1 MSLRL
6 AETFSNKT
14 TSLPTGT
21 TNIDYLYDA
30 SGNMSRESGNRN
42 LEYDYR
48 QRTRL
53 YFITN
58 NTTLYEQYTYGADG
72 NVVKRLNRSSGLI
85 YSYVYIDGLF
95 QYSDQ
100 IGHASNA
107 QNHINILD
115 PSGAIISQHRQG
127 TFSGEVAY
135 TNGEL
140 YMINNHVGS
149 VIGTYDL
156 NGTQQEGEDYY
167 PFGDSSHHWN
177 GNKQQRFAGKIR
189 LSWTGYYD
197 FGARQYIP
205 WLAKFTSVDPLAAKS
220 TDRNPYHYAS
230 NNPINRTDPTGMSD
244 GKGDGKGGG
253 GKGETSNSS
262 KSSSALSNEKTTGI
276 LFAGPNEEK
285 AYNSFKREVL
295 ATVDTLQKTVDN
307 LNSSLS
313 EARSTGNEKKATS
326 ISKELETVTGRL
338 TKFTKIKE
346 ELTQLE
352 ASDEPFRIR
361 MGNNISNTSGG
372 GNISFNK
379 VTNEIDINISF
390 EDKFNTNQKLSHELK
405 HAFQFLQKELDLSID
420 GKGGRAYDLTD
431 EERAFDRQ
439 NLFATR
445 SDEFVDASREAY
457 DRYKNLRDKNYPIS
471 VSNHYNE
478 ANQSEVLA
486 GAQKNGRFN
495 NQIVPSSVTIF
506 KGVIPAYNSGR
517 SK

>member
-1 MSLRL
+1 M
-6 AETFSNKT
+6 T
-14 TSLPTGT
+14 
-21 TNIDYLYDA
+21 
-30 SGNMSRESGNRN
+30 RESTNRN

-115 PSGAIISQHRQG
+115 QSGAIISQHRQG

-197 FGARQYIP
+197 FGARQFIP

-253 GKGETSNSS
+253 GDKSASGSSGKKEIIENNQVTGTDTFYNKEGKKLGSREGTGSNYVV
-262 KSSSALSNEKTTGI
+262 N
-276 LFAGPNEEK
+276 
-285 AYNSFKREVL
+285 
-295 ATVDTLQKTVDN
+295 DDN
-307 LNSSLS
+307 LAQGMS
-313 EARSTGNEKKATS
+313 EAFKSGNGVDEAISASQDALVKMPSEKVINAVLDAVDRSNKP
-326 ISKELETVTGRL
+326 SKEAGDRKGGFHEEGGITGKNKEGQEVIAEAKPGLYKKPTGKEDESIDVNVFDSKDKEFASTIVEVELTYHIHPGGVVEPPLDPFGDSQMIQTQEIKYFNQPVSETDLKNAEKRTNVVTGY
-338 TKFTKIKE
+338 
-346 ELTQLE
+346 
-352 ASDEPFRIR
+352 
-361 MGNNISNTSGG
+361 NIVVGARSGE
-372 GNISFNK
+372 
-379 VTNEIDINISF
+379 VTF
-390 EDKFNTNQKLSHELK
+390 
-405 HAFQFLQKELDLSID
+405 
-420 GKGGRAYDLTD
+420 YD
-431 EERAFDRQ
+431 
-439 NLFATR
+439 
-445 SDEFVDASREAY
+445 S
-457 DRYKNLRDKNYPIS
+457 
-471 VSNHYNE
+471 
-478 ANQSEVLA
+478 
-486 GAQKNGRFN
+486 
-495 NQIVPSSVTIF
+495 
-506 KGVIPAYNSGR
+506 KGVITTFDVKVFKSITG
-517 SK
+517 KK

>member
-1 MSLRL
+1 LRL
-6 AETFSNKT
+6 ADISAYQT
-14 TSLPTGT
+14 TSLLTDT

-30 SGNMSRESGNRN
+30 SGNMTRESGNRN

-72 NVVKRLNRSSGLI
+72 HVVKRLNRSSGLI

-100 IGHASNA
+100 IGHASNV

-127 TFSGEVAY
+127 TFAGEVAY

-253 GKGETSNSS
+253 ESAKATAGGDNATTQKTPIHQVKKGETLSSIAKQHGTTVEKLREANNLDPRNDKKLQIGKELNLPGTDFSGIKYEEFSKRLPDLSRGSGILKEKEINFAEGIKEFIESSPLLPTIGPSVGLGEVSMALVNSTYNAIDQLYLYTTGSILGKDKAHHLTGEGASGSEFTDAGVETLTGFTPFSAPTKGMKTMNVAQWS
-262 KSSSALSNEKTTGI
+262 KVNARSSAARATPASRGSMLKSEN
-276 LFAGPNEEK
+276 
-285 AYNSFKREVL
+285 NSIRRNVQMNKD
-295 ATVDTLQKTVDN
+295 VDLIRLTLDKVVNGYD
-307 LNSSLS
+307 
-313 EARSTGNEKKATS
+313 R
-326 ISKELETVTGRL
+326 SKE
-338 TKFTKIKE
+338 K
-346 ELTQLE
+346 
-352 ASDEPFRIR
+352 
-361 MGNNISNTSGG
+361 
-372 GNISFNK
+372 
-379 VTNEIDINISF
+379 
-390 EDKFNTNQKLSHELK
+390 
-405 HAFQFLQKELDLSID
+405 
-420 GKGGRAYDLTD
+420 
-431 EERAFDRQ
+431 
-439 NLFATR
+439 
-445 SDEFVDASREAY
+445 
-457 DRYKNLRDKNYPIS
+457 
-471 VSNHYNE
+471 
-478 ANQSEVLA
+478 
-486 GAQKNGRFN
+486 
-495 NQIVPSSVTIF
+495 
-506 KGVIPAYNSGR
+506 
-517 SK
+517 

>member
-1 MSLRL
+1 M
-6 AETFSNKT
+6 T
-14 TSLPTGT
+14 
-21 TNIDYLYDA
+21 
-30 SGNMSRESGNRN
+30 RESSNRN

-72 NVVKRLNRSSGLI
+72 NVVTRLNRSSGLI

-115 PSGAIISQHRQG
+115 QSGAIISQHRQG

-135 TNGEL
+135 NNGEL

-230 NNPINRTDPTGMSD
+230 NNPINHTDPTGMSD

-253 GKGETSNSS
+253 DSAKAASSRSNTTTQKTPVHQVKKGETLSSIAKQHGTTVEKLREANNLDPRNDKKLQIGKELSLGFNSNDEIANPKGSSLKFSADPKKSQVEQDATFREKARSPINIIDSDNRKERFTFYRELEYGVHFPLGEAKREESYKIIPIEDPAKGTGGWSAVSNFFERVSNIVNAILRLEDIYGMSSSYKTNDPESSQLSSDIPDISGITLDTIKMQNVFS
-262 KSSSALSNEKTTGI
+262 KSTTGI
-276 LFAGPNEEK
+276 DSVGHPHTDSLMLI
-285 AYNSFKREVL
+285 FKNGEHI
-295 ATVDTLQKTVDN
+295 KTKPRK
-307 LNSSLS
+307 S
-313 EARSTGNEKKATS
+313 ENYY
-326 ISKELETVTGRL
+326 
-338 TKFTKIKE
+338 
-346 ELTQLE
+346 
-352 ASDEPFRIR
+352 
-361 MGNNISNTSGG
+361 
-372 GNISFNK
+372 
-379 VTNEIDINISF
+379 DIN
-390 EDKFNTNQKLSHELK
+390 
-405 HAFQFLQKELDLSID
+405 
-420 GKGGRAYDLTD
+420 R
-431 EERAFDRQ
+431 
-439 NLFATR
+439 
-445 SDEFVDASREAY
+445 
-457 DRYKNLRDKNYPIS
+457 
-471 VSNHYNE
+471 
-478 ANQSEVLA
+478 
-486 GAQKNGRFN
+486 
-495 NQIVPSSVTIF
+495 
-506 KGVIPAYNSGR
+506 
-517 SK
+517 